1 MTTSKIIAALLGPTL
16 VVSGAMVLLNLDA
29 MPAIVEELSKS
40 PMLIVLAGY
49 AAFVPGL
56 AIVYFHNRW
65 TGGWPVLITVLGWLS
80 LIIGFI
86 RIMFFSQLAE
96 LVTRAAPGLLNAMPW
111 VAVVFLLLGG
121 FLCYRAYARD

>member
-1 MTTSKIIAALLGPTL
+1 MATSKIIAALLGPTL

-56 AIVYFHNRW
+56 AIVHFQ
-65 TGGWPVLITVLGWLS
+65 TEGGPRKRPDPRS
-80 LIIGFI
+80 FA
-86 RIMFFSQLAE
+86 RPRLALE
-96 LVTRAAPGLLNAMPW
+96 A
-111 VAVVFLLLGG
+111 
-121 FLCYRAYARD
+121 